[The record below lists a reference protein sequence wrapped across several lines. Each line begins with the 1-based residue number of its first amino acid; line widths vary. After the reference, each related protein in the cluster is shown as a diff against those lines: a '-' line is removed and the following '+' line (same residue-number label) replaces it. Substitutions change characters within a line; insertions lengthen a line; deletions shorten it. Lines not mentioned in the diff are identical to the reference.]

1 MLAEGF
7 LRVLCYKDTD
17 TESDPEPHGSSSAHS
32 VHFEEPGGHQRL
44 KQAQRAVDV
53 KEEVEQVDSEL
64 GTVQSVGDGAVLIPK
79 PTTFRSSPQPYPRC
93 TPQGPL
99 QPTSL
104 YTQFCSSVPQRGERQ
119 TDSDFR
125 EQDDYR
131 ASEDAPALPLID
143 PRRRRLGAA
152 APDNGYLAMDSSIT
166 LQGGEPLTN
175 SMLNGYLDS
184 KLREVY
190 SQYLQERLVRPGTS
204 PRWSLLAP
212 LPPGHVVQQLSHQVA
227 LEQGMEVDEARSLVL
242 SYMHTQGGDSRA
254 VSSHFSSP
262 VLRISQL
269 EDN

>member
-7 LRVLCYKDTD
+7 LRVLCYKDS
-17 TESDPEPHGSSSAHS
+17 TESGPDAHGFSSTQSI
-32 VHFEEPGGHQRL
+32 HFEWPGGHQRH
-44 KQAQRAVDV
+44 KQAQRAVAL
-53 KEEVEQVDSEL
+53 KEEVEQVDFEL
-64 GTVQSVGDGAVLIPK
+64 GTVQSMGGGAVSIPK
-79 PTTFRSSPQPYPRC
+79 PTIFRSSPEPYPRC

-104 YTQFCSSVPQRGERQ
+104 YTQFCSSLPQRGQQQ
-119 TDSDFR
+119 TNNDFR

-131 ASEDAPALPLID
+131 PGEDAPALPLID
-143 PRRRRLGAA
+143 PIRRRLEAV
-152 APDNGYLAMDSSIT
+152 APDHGYLAMDSSIT

-175 SMLNGYLDS
+175 SMLNGYLES
-184 KLREVY
+184 KLTEVY

-212 LPPGHVVQQLSHQVA
+212 LPPGYVVQQLSHQVA
-227 LEQGMEVDEARSLVL
+227 LEQGLEVDEARSLVL

-262 VLRISQL
+262 VLRISEL
-269 EDN
+269 EK